1 MRRSVGLVILVI
13 LSGGPA
19 LAQQPPPSGTLDLLL
34 SCRSVRADAD
44 RLACFDRAS
53 ASLAEA
59 EAGGALVVMDRAKV
73 EAVRRQAFVFSIPSI
88 ADLMPRG
95 RSGPG
100 SGPGSEAGSGPE
112 SDQALRQVEA
122 GVVAAR
128 LGRDGKW
135 VLSLDNGS
143 VWRQTDTE
151 SVLRPPRAGSR
162 VVIKSAAMGSFLLSV
177 DGQRS
182 IRVRRE
188 E

>member
-19 LAQQPPPSGTLDLLL
+19 LAQQSPPSGALDLLL

-73 EAVRRQAFVFSIPSI
+73 EAVRRQAFGFSIPSI

-95 RSGPG
+95 RS
-100 SGPGSEAGSGPE
+100 
-112 SDQALRQVEA
+112 
-122 GVVAAR
+122 
-128 LGRDGKW
+128 
-135 VLSLDNGS
+135 
-143 VWRQTDTE
+143 
-151 SVLRPPRAGSR
+151 
-162 VVIKSAAMGSFLLSV
+162 
-177 DGQRS
+177 
-182 IRVRRE
+182 
-188 E
+188 